1 MADYGLL
8 NKKDEKGLCLECGK
22 AFYGGR
28 VDRKFCCDTCKNRYN
43 NKKTQSLRNFK
54 LRIRTVLDRN
64 YEILQS
70 LVKERIR
77 IADRAELEA
86 RGFNPD
92 YVTVHIKMNRH
103 DFHCCYD
110 ISYILTPSKI
120 TNIKKLELK

>member
-8 NKKDEKGLCLECGK
+8 DKKDEKGLYLECGK